1 MFSFFKKRK
10 TASDDRSVIRGS
22 IVVLLEDED
31 NNVVCIKQSN
41 IITSAGDIYYAQK
54 AAGEVPTNNFAIIE
68 LGIGGTAPSKSSNR
82 SAINPVPGSQTPFV
96 IGYPKTNDLEPLNTG
111 KGVNVNTFRGFYNH
125 GVAQGTGID
134 RVIITIPSPGG
145 TAPLLMYGVL
155 SQPFNKGPIGTL
167 TIFVNHTFSGV

>member
-1 MFSFFKKRK
+1 MFFFRKRK
-10 TASDDRSVIRGS
+10 ASDDRSVIRGN
-22 IVVLLEDED
+22 IVILLEDE
-31 NNVVCIKQSN
+31 NSNVICIKQSN

-54 AAGEVPTNNFAIIE
+54 AAGEAPTNNFSIFE
-68 LGIGGTAPSKSSNR
+68 FGIGGTAPNKASNR
-82 SAINPVPGSQTPFV
+82 SAINPVPGSQMPFV
-96 IGYPKTNDLEPLNTG
+96 MGYPRTNDTEPLNTG

-125 GVAQGTGID
+125 GVAQGIGID